1 MPVLSK
7 TRFTYFDL
15 NYAQYSS
22 TPTLQHY
29 FSGFGRK
36 EYSMSIKIIIK
47 RKVPK
52 DMEKELLPL
61 IKELR
66 ILTTKQEGY
75 ISGET
80 LDRVDKPGQ
89 SLVISTWQS
98 VEDWNNWVNSTERK
112 EIQENID
119 KLIGEKTEYEL
130 YGHAQ

>member
-1 MPVLSK
+1 
-7 TRFTYFDL
+7 
-15 NYAQYSS
+15 
-22 TPTLQHY
+22 
-29 FSGFGRK
+29 
-36 EYSMSIKIIIK
+36 MSIKIIIK

-112 EIQENID
+112 AIQNNID
-119 KLIGEKTEYEL
+119 KLLGEKTEYEL
-130 YGHAQ
+130 

>member
-1 MPVLSK
+1 
-7 TRFTYFDL
+7 
-15 NYAQYSS
+15 
-22 TPTLQHY
+22 
-29 FSGFGRK
+29 
-36 EYSMSIKIIIK
+36 MSIKIIIK

-98 VEDWNNWVNSTERK
+98 VEDWNNWANSTERRA
-112 EIQENID
+112 IQDNID
-119 KLIGEKTEYEL
+119 KLLGEKTEYEL

>member
-1 MPVLSK
+1 
-7 TRFTYFDL
+7 
-15 NYAQYSS
+15 
-22 TPTLQHY
+22 
-29 FSGFGRK
+29 
-36 EYSMSIKIIIK
+36 
-47 RKVPK
+47 
-52 DMEKELLPL
+52 MEKELLPL

-112 EIQENID
+112 TIQENID
-119 KLIGEKTEYEL
+119 KLLGEKTEYEL

>member
-1 MPVLSK
+1 
-7 TRFTYFDL
+7 
-15 NYAQYSS
+15 
-22 TPTLQHY
+22 
-29 FSGFGRK
+29 
-36 EYSMSIKIIIK
+36 MSIKIIIK

-52 DMEKELLPL
+52 NKEKELLPL

-89 SLVISTWQS
+89 SLVISSWQS

-112 EIQENID
+112 AIQDNID
-119 KLIGEKTEYEL
+119 KLLGEKTEYEL
-130 YGHAQ
+130 YDHAQ

>member
-1 MPVLSK
+1 
-7 TRFTYFDL
+7 
-15 NYAQYSS
+15 
-22 TPTLQHY
+22 
-29 FSGFGRK
+29 
-36 EYSMSIKIIIK
+36 MSIKIIIK

-112 EIQENID
+112 AIQDNID
-119 KLIGEKTEYEL
+119 KLLGEKTEYEL